1 MTKEVFDAL
10 KSMAPLK
17 APGPD
22 DFHAFFFQKYWEL
35 DGNKVYDLVLGVL
48 RGGEIPEGL
57 NKTYLTLIPGGEPT
71 SCYSI

>member
-35 DGNKVYDLVLGVL
+35 VGNKVYDFVLGVL
-48 RGGEIPEGL
+48 RGGEIP
-57 NKTYLTLIPGGEPT
+57 
-71 SCYSI
+71 